1 MFSFKIS
8 TRVKFIRADKR
19 KIVFRTFNRL
29 EWGKVE
35 TEQNFSGME
44 LVYKINESL
53 EKDLPGGLLKLR
65 NAKLLDI
72 NIV

>member
-35 TEQNFSGME
+35 TGQNFSGME
-44 LVYKINESL
+44 LVYKINEAL

>member
-1 MFSFKIS
+1 M
-8 TRVKFIRADKR
+8 
-19 KIVFRTFNRL
+19 

-44 LVYKINESL
+44 LVYKINEAL

>member
-1 MFSFKIS
+1 MFSFKTS

-44 LVYKINESL
+44 LVYKINEAL